1 MHLYIIANL
10 FNQPFNYIYEK
21 GYPCYLGQVIFFT
34 ITKYPL
40 KTMLKSSV

>member
-21 GYPCYLGQVIFFT
+21 GFPRYLGQVFFT